1 MHGEVLL
8 GTLVDTFLPELQER
22 AENPTRPC
30 SAAGKGPCT
39 EQDRVCVC
47 VCLCFCAVSSETRN
61 RKEEPCQDDLSCD
74 RRSPCITHPEGCAPR
89 SRRTSH
95 SPDNENNEVR
105 LSKETA
111 FALPT
116 NLSPREGRRIIR
128 KVTLSSQSQG
138 QI

>member
-39 EQDRVCVC
+39 EQERVC

-61 RKEEPCQDDLSCD
+61 RKEEPCQDDLS
-74 RRSPCITHPEGCAPR
+74 
-89 SRRTSH
+89 
-95 SPDNENNEVR
+95 
-105 LSKETA
+105 
-111 FALPT
+111 
-116 NLSPREGRRIIR
+116 
-128 KVTLSSQSQG
+128 
-138 QI
+138 